1 MSVKKHPFTI
11 GFWVTLLLFITINIL
26 SAHLLSDCG
35 LLGAL
40 NLAGCSDDISR
51 AGFPL
56 PVWEEGGFIYHQS
69 FDGLALL
76 INLVIALSV
85 SVAVGLAGH
94 WWSKRAKSYQPT
106 QFSNEQG
113 EE

>member
-1 MSVKKHPFTI
+1 MIKKRAFAI
-11 GFWVTLLLFITINIL
+11 GFWGTLLLFTGINIL
-26 SAHLLSDCG
+26 SAQLLSDCG

-51 AGFPL
+51 TGFPL
-56 PVWEEGGFIYHQS
+56 PVWEERGFIYHQS

-76 INLVIALSV
+76 INLVIALSI

-94 WWSKRAKSYQPT
+94 WWSQRAKSLQPT
-106 QFSNEQG
+106 RFSNEQG